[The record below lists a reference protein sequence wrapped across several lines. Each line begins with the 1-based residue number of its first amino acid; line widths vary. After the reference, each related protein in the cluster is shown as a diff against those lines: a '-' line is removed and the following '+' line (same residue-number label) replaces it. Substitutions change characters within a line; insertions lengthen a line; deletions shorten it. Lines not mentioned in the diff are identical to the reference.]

1 MIDAFLLLEYILTCT
16 AIRMLQDVA
25 LISIRLKPL
34 SKAGED
40 DIVKLE
46 NVVKGKTVRETEGK
60 MEVKKESQTVQ
71 EIPEEAEG
79 KEKVEEKID
88 MAQKKM
94 DGA

>member
-1 MIDAFLLLEYILTCT
+1 MDALLLLEYTLTCR

-60 MEVKKESQTVQ
+60 M
-71 EIPEEAEG
+71 
-79 KEKVEEKID
+79 
-88 MAQKKM
+88 
-94 DGA
+94 